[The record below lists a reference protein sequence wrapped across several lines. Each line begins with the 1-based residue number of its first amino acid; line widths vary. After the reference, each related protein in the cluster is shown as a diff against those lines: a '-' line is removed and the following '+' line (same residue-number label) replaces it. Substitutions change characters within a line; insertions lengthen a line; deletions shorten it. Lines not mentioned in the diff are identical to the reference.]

1 MPASQTRGGL
11 LTSVVHPSYPSPEG
25 RVSDDFLLFRLEMK
39 ILCCISHVP
48 DTTTRIRFSADG
60 HGLDKTGVSFIV
72 NPYDDFALARAMEI
86 KEKTPGV
93 AVTVLCVG
101 KNGTLSTDNV
111 DATLRKA
118 LALGLDEAVRID
130 ADPTDAFFVA
140 KQIAT
145 YAQGKGF
152 DLLLFG
158 KESIDYNGS
167 QVPGMVA
174 AFLNLP
180 FVSYATSIELS
191 NGKAH
196 LTREVD
202 GGKEVIESEWPLVLS
217 AQKGLA
223 EWRIPNVRGI
233 MQAKTKPLHV
243 VAPTADSS
251 RVRTLRHDLPPEKGP
266 FKKIDPNNVE
276 ELVQEL
282 ANKGL
287 I

>member
-1 MPASQTRGGL
+1 
-11 LTSVVHPSYPSPEG
+11 
-25 RVSDDFLLFRLEMK
+25 MK

-48 DTTTRIRFSADG
+48 DTTTRIQFTANG
-60 HGLDKTGVSFIV
+60 KALDRSGVTFIV
-72 NPYDDFALARAMEI
+72 NPYDDFVLARAAEL
-86 KEKTPGV
+86 KEKNPAGV
-93 AVTVLCVG
+93 QVTVLCVG
-101 KNGTLSTDNV
+101 QNGSSSTDSV
-111 DATLRKA
+111 DANLRKA

-130 ADPTDAFFVA
+130 AQPIDAFFVA
-140 KQIAT
+140 SQIAA
-145 YAQGKGF
+145 YARDRGF

-158 KESIDYNGS
+158 KESIDYNGG

-174 AFLNLP
+174 ALLDFP
-180 FVSYATSIELS
+180 FVSYATSLELE

-196 LTREVD
+196 LTREIT
-202 GGKEVIESEWPLVLS
+202 GGKERLECPLPLVLS

-243 VAPTADSS
+243 VPPVEVQP
-251 RVRTLRHDLPPEKGP
+251 RVKTLEHELPPPKGA
-266 FKKIDPNNVE
+266 FKKIEPDKLD

>member
-1 MPASQTRGGL
+1 
-11 LTSVVHPSYPSPEG
+11 
-25 RVSDDFLLFRLEMK
+25 MK

-48 DTTTRIRFSADG
+48 DTTTRIQFSADG
-60 HGLDKTGVSFIV
+60 TQLDRTGVTFIV
-72 NPYDDFALARAMEI
+72 NPYDDFVLARAAEL
-86 KEKTPGV
+86 KEKNPSGV
-93 AVTVLCVG
+93 HVTVLCVG
-101 KNGTLSTDNV
+101 KNGASSTDNV
-111 DATLRKA
+111 DSNLRKA

-130 ADPTDAFFVA
+130 AAPVDAYFVA
-140 KQIAT
+140 KQIAA
-145 YAQGKGF
+145 YAEKQGF
-152 DLLLFG
+152 DLLFFG

-174 AFLNLP
+174 ALLNLP
-180 FVSYATSIELS
+180 FISYATSIEIE
-191 NGKAH
+191 GQKAI
-196 LTREVD
+196 LMREIT
-202 GGKEVIESEWPLVLS
+202 GGKERIACPLPLVLS

-243 VAPTADSS
+243 LPPVEVKP
-251 RVRTLRHDLPPEKGP
+251 RVQTLRHELPPAKGP
-266 FKKIDPNNVE
+266 FKKIDPDKIE

>member
-1 MPASQTRGGL
+1 
-11 LTSVVHPSYPSPEG
+11 
-25 RVSDDFLLFRLEMK
+25 MK

-48 DTTTRIRFSADG
+48 DTTTRIQFTADG
-60 HGLDKTGVSFIV
+60 KALDRSGVTFIV
-72 NPYDDFALARAMEI
+72 NPYDDFVLARAAEL
-86 KEKTPGV
+86 KEKNPTGV
-93 AVTVLCVG
+93 HVTVLCVG
-101 KNGTLSTDNV
+101 QNGASSTDSV
-111 DATLRKA
+111 DANLRKA

-130 ADPTDAFFVA
+130 AQPADAYFVA
-140 KQIAT
+140 SQIAA
-145 YAQGKGF
+145 YARDKGF

-174 AFLNLP
+174 ALLDLP
-180 FVSYATSIELS
+180 FVSYATSLEIE
-191 NGKAH
+191 NGKAR
-196 LTREVD
+196 LTREIT
-202 GGKEVIESEWPLVLS
+202 GGKELLECPLPLVLS

-243 VAPTADSS
+243 VPPVSVEP
-251 RVRTLRHDLPPEKGP
+251 RVKTLKHELPPPKGA
-266 FKKIDPNNVE
+266 FKKIEPDKLD

>member
-1 MPASQTRGGL
+1 
-11 LTSVVHPSYPSPEG
+11 
-25 RVSDDFLLFRLEMK
+25 MK

-48 DTTTRIRFSADG
+48 DTTTRIRFSSDG
-60 HGLDKTGVSFIV
+60 KSLDRNGVTFIV
-72 NPYDDFALARAMEI
+72 NPYDDFALARAAEI
-86 KEKTPGV
+86 KEKSPGTHV
-93 AVTVLCVG
+93 AVLCVG
-101 KNGTLSTDNV
+101 KNGSSSTDNV

-118 LALGLDEAVRID
+118 LALGFDEAIRID
-130 ADPTDAFFVA
+130 AEATDAYFVA
-140 KQIAT
+140 VQIAS
-145 YAQGKGF
+145 YAKDKSF

-174 AFLNLP
+174 ALLDYP
-180 FVSYATSIELS
+180 FVSYATSLEVQD
-191 NGKAH
+191 GKAV
-196 LTREVD
+196 LTREID
-202 GGKEVIESEWPLVLS
+202 GGKEQLESSLPLVLS

-243 VAPTADSS
+243 LPPTTDAP
-251 RVRTLRHDLPPEKGP
+251 RVKTLYHELPPEKGP
-266 FKKIDPNNVE
+266 FKKFDLDHIDD
-276 ELVQEL
+276 LVQEL

>member
-1 MPASQTRGGL
+1 MAAPLRGRCAFGSPYAAFFVAL
-11 LTSVVHPSYPSPEG
+11 L
-25 RVSDDFLLFRLEMK
+25 RMK

-48 DTTTRIRFSADG
+48 DTTTKIQFENDG
-60 HGLDKTGVSFIV
+60 KALDRKGVTFIV
-72 NPYDDFALARAMEI
+72 NPYDDFALARAAEI
-86 KEKTPGV
+86 KEKTPGTT
-93 AVTVLCVG
+93 VTVLCVG
-101 KNGTLSTDNV
+101 KNGASSTDSV

-118 LALGLDEAVRID
+118 LALGFDEAVRID
-130 ADPTDAFFVA
+130 TEPVDGYFVA
-140 KQIAT
+140 KQIAA
-145 YAQGKGF
+145 YAQGKDF
-152 DLLLFG
+152 QLILFG
-158 KESIDYNGS
+158 KESIDYNGA

-174 AFLNLP
+174 ALLNLP
-180 FVSYATSIELS
+180 FISYATSIELS

-196 LTREVD
+196 LTREID
-202 GGKEVIESEWPLVLS
+202 GGKEHIETPLPLILS

-243 VAPTADSS
+243 ISPTSDQP
-251 RVRTLRHDLPPEKGP
+251 RVRTRLHELPPPKGP
-266 FKKIDPNNVE
+266 FKKIDLNNLE

>member
-1 MPASQTRGGL
+1 
-11 LTSVVHPSYPSPEG
+11 
-25 RVSDDFLLFRLEMK
+25 MK

-48 DTTTRIRFSADG
+48 DTTARIQFTAEG
-60 HGLDKTGVSFIV
+60 KALDRAGVTFIV
-72 NPYDDFALARAMEI
+72 NPYDDFVLARAAEL
-86 KEKTPGV
+86 KEKNPSSV
-93 AVTVLCVG
+93 HVTVLCVG
-101 KNGTLSTDNV
+101 QNGTSSTDNV
-111 DATLRKA
+111 DANLRKA

-130 ADPTDAFFVA
+130 AQPADAYFVA
-140 KQIAT
+140 TQIAA
-145 YAQGKGF
+145 YARDKGF

-174 AFLNLP
+174 ALLDLP
-180 FVSYATSIELS
+180 FVSYATSLEIE
-191 NGKAH
+191 NGQAR
-196 LTREVD
+196 LTREIT
-202 GGKEVIESEWPLVLS
+202 GGKERLECPLPLVLS

-243 VAPTADSS
+243 LSPVEVQP
-251 RVRTLRHDLPPEKGP
+251 RVKTLKHELPPPKGA
-266 FKKIDPNNVE
+266 FKKIEPDKLD